1 MVCRMAEGLL
11 LVAESM
17 ANGDMYAATRFLT
30 GDPVLWLEADD
41 RTVLVVTGFDLEL
54 ASRQS
59 PADEVWA
66 VEELTAAERA
76 DGAEARDLKLARALN
91 AVRRVGL
98 DAVRVP
104 YWFPID
110 EVEHLRANGISVRL
124 DDDTIAHR
132 RRTKLDCDIELL
144 QAVQRET
151 EIAMELARTTLRRCD
166 VADDRGLMLDGAPL
180 TSERLR
186 SIIQLHWVGR
196 GLEPVTPIVAG
207 GAQGADPHEHG
218 TGPLRAHEPIVF
230 DLFPRDERTRV
241 YGDMSRTFCVGE
253 PSAEAA
259 EVHAAVED
267 ALRAAMAACRPGI
280 SGRDLHVLVSDLFRD
295 RGFPSQI
302 HAASTIAGASEWTF
316 PHGLGHGVGFDV
328 HEPPNAGPQGFG
340 ELRAGDSLTI
350 EPGLYRQGVG
360 GCRIEDFVIL
370 TADGCRNLNTM
381 DYALIV

>member
-1 MVCRMAEGLL
+1 MAEGLL

-17 ANGDMYAATRFLT
+17 ANGDMYAAARFLT
-30 GDPVLWLEADD
+30 GDPVLWLEADG
-41 RTVLVVTGFDLEL
+41 RTALVVTGFDLEL

-66 VEELTAAERA
+66 VEELTSAERA
-76 DGAEARDLKLARALN
+76 DGAGARELKLARALN
-91 AVRRVGL
+91 AVRRAGL

-104 YWFPID
+104 FWFPVD
-110 EVEHLRANGISVRL
+110 EAEHLRANGITVRL
-124 DDDTIAHR
+124 DEDDTIAHR
-132 RRTKLDCDIELL
+132 RRTKAGGDIELL

-166 VADDRGLMLDGAPL
+166 VADDGALMLDAAPL

-186 SIIQLHWVGR
+186 SILQLHWVGR

-207 GAQGADPHEHG
+207 GTQGADPHEHG
-218 TGPLRAHEPIVF
+218 SGPLRAHEPIVF
-230 DLFPRDERTRV
+230 DLFPRDEQTRV
-241 YGDMSRTFCVGE
+241 YGDMSRTLCVGE
-253 PSAEAA
+253 PSAEVA
-259 EVHAAVED
+259 EVHAAVEE

-295 RGFPSQI
+295 RGFPSQL
-302 HAASTIAGASEWTF
+302 HTAASIPDASAWTF
-316 PHGLGHGVGFDV
+316 PHGLGHGVGFAV
-328 HEPPNAGPQGFG
+328 HEPPNAGTQGFG
-340 ELRAGDSLTI
+340 ELQVGDSLTI
-350 EPGLYRQGVG
+350 EPGLYRPGVG
-360 GCRIEDFVIL
+360 GCRIEDHVIL